1 MCFAPFLCAEPAIR
15 NESLTEL
22 LIKTAAGTRSR
33 TATAEV
39 FYTEM
44 ISEPQELSATLKSVL
59 GVKNFTFKE
68 WLQCLC
74 QVQQLEGASDP
85 SAPLPAAA
93 H

>member
-1 MCFAPFLCAEPAIR
+1 MVVLCFAPFSCAEPALR

-44 ISEPQELSATLKSVL
+44 ISEPQEFPQISA
-59 GVKNFTFKE
+59 GCKE
-68 WLQCLC
+68 FHFQEMAP
-74 QVQQLEGASDP
+74 VFMPG
-85 SAPLPAAA
+85 SAAGRWF
-93 H
+93 